1 MQEKCTPTVNS
12 VRIFFYICIII
23 KTYVVMQTNPQLE
36 LAEKYVQYTGSHIFL
51 TGKAGT
57 GKTTFLHRL
66 RETSLKRMVV
76 VAPTGVAAINARG
89 VTIHSFF
96 QLPPGLLVGIEKV
109 NPSQMRVNRDKL
121 NIIRSLDLLVIDEIS
136 MVRADLLDA
145 IDVVLRRFRSQNK
158 PFGGVQLLM
167 IGDLQQLAP
176 IVKDDERRLLG
187 ELYDTPYFFSSRAL
201 RETSFVS
208 IELTQVFRQQ
218 DDRFIA
224 ILNKVRRNDL
234 DRETL
239 EALNRRYIPGFR
251 PDNDEGG
258 ITLCTHNAQAQRIND
273 SRLDALPDEA
283 CHFSARV
290 TGIFPE
296 YAYPTDYELV
306 VKKNA
311 QVMFVKN
318 DPAPEKR
325 FYNGKVG
332 KITEITDDEIYV
344 VCPGET
350 DEIVVLPQKWDN
362 VKYVLDETT
371 HEIRE
376 EIEGSFIQFPL
387 KLAWA
392 ITIHKSQGLTFE
404 RAIIDAEAS
413 FAHGQ
418 VYVALS
424 RCKTLEGLTLSSPI
438 HSGSIVHDRHV
449 SSFSQQIEQNQP
461 DERQLETA
469 CTAFQQEQ
477 IEELF
482 HFGAF
487 RNRISYIGKIV
498 ADNRGSI
505 PAQTCEVFDHMLPP
519 VLTDIVEMADRF
531 RKQIDRLLLQQ
542 PDVARNDA
550 LQERIAQ
557 AARYFSDKMTALILA
572 PLDRTDL
579 DVDNKAVKKQLHDAV
594 TRLENEA
601 QLKYESLRACLHG
614 FSLPDYL
621 HARAMAAIQKEKPK
635 ERRKFSATD
644 SDTIDHPVL
653 FERLRVWR
661 MAKAAELNVPPYGI
675 FSQKALYEL
684 VHYLPMDNRTLLQI
698 NGIGAKKA
706 EQFGAGIIETV
717 RAYCE
722 ENGIEENG
730 ILHFNEKKPPAEPRP
745 PREDTRRISLN
756 LFREKV
762 GKIIDEIASERALTR
777 QTVEGHLSHF
787 IAEGELDA
795 RALLPMEKLEKIVD
809 CFRTSGS
816 TSLSAAKT
824 ALGDS
829 VSYEELHLAKAHF
842 EFLEEAQKR
851 QTVT

>member
-1 MQEKCTPTVNS
+1 
-12 VRIFFYICIII
+12 
-23 KTYVVMQTNPQLE
+23 MQTNRQLE
-36 LAEKYVQYTGSHIFL
+36 LAEKYVQYTGRHIFL

-96 QLPPGLLVGIEKV
+96 QLPPGLLVGIERV
-109 NPSQMRVNRDKL
+109 NPSQIRVNRDKL

-176 IVKDDERRLLG
+176 IVKDDERQLLG

-201 RETSFVS
+201 RQTSFVS
-208 IELTQVFRQQ
+208 IELTHVFRQQ

-224 ILNKVRRNDL
+224 LLNRVRTNSL

-239 EALNRRYIPGFR
+239 DALNRRYVPGFR
-251 PDNDEGG
+251 SEDGDGC

-273 SRLDALPDEA
+273 SRLDALPHGECRFTA
-283 CHFSARV
+283 QV
-290 TGIFPE
+290 TGVFPE
-296 YAYPTDYELV
+296 YAYPTDFELV

-332 KITEITDDEIYV
+332 IITDIADGEIYV
-344 VCPGET
+344 ACPGE
-350 DEIVVLPQKWDN
+350 DKEIVVLPQKWDN
-362 VKYVLDETT
+362 VKYALDDKT

-376 EIEGSFIQFPL
+376 EIEGSFMQFPL

-424 RCKTLEGLTLSSPI
+424 RCKTLEGMTLSSPI
-438 HSGSIVHDRHV
+438 HPGSIVHDLHV
-449 SSFSQQIEQNQP
+449 SSFSHQIEQNQP

-469 CTAFQQEQ
+469 CMTFQKEQ

-482 HFGAF
+482 HFGTF
-487 RNRISYIGKIV
+487 RSRIAYIVKIV
-498 ADNRGSI
+498 DDNRGSI
-505 PAQTCEVFDHMLPP
+505 PVQTCELFDRLLPP
-519 VLTDIVEMADRF
+519 VQTGIIDMADRF
-531 RKQIDRLLLQQ
+531 RKQIDHLLQQQ

-557 AARYFSDKMTALILA
+557 AAKYFSDKMTALILDPVA
-572 PLDRTDL
+572 RADL
-579 DVDNKAVKKQLHDAV
+579 DIDNRAVKKQLHDAV
-594 TRLENEA
+594 NRLENDA
-601 QLKYESLRACLHG
+601 RIKYESLRACLHG
-614 FSLPDYL
+614 FNLPDFL
-621 HARAMAAIQKEKPK
+621 HARAVAAIQREKPAK
-635 ERRKFSATD
+635 ERNKFSPAD
-644 SDTIDHPVL
+644 GDTVAHPVL
-653 FERLRVWR
+653 FERLRSWR
-661 MAKAAELNVPPYGI
+661 MTKAAELNIPPFGI

-684 VHYLPMDNRTLLQI
+684 ARYLPMDSKALLLV
-698 NGIGAKKA
+698 NGIGAKKV
-706 EQFGAGIIETV
+706 EQFGAGIIEIIRT
-717 RAYCE
+717 YCE
-722 ENGIEENG
+722 ENGLEEDG
-730 ILHFNEKKPPAEPRP
+730 ILRFDEKKPPPAP
-745 PREDTRRISLN
+745 PKEDTRRISFD
-756 LFREKV
+756 LFRAKT
-762 GKIIDEIASERALTR
+762 GKIIDEIASERDLTR
-777 QTVEGHLSHF
+777 QTVETHLSHF

-795 RALLPMEKLEKIVD
+795 RMLLPAEKLEKIVD
-809 CFRTSGS
+809 HFRKSDS
-816 TSLSAAKT
+816 TNLSAAKT
-824 ALGDS
+824 ALGDDC
-829 VSYEELHLAKAHF
+829 SYGELHLALAHL
-842 EFLEEAQKR
+842 EFLEKGKTPEQ
-851 QTVT
+851 